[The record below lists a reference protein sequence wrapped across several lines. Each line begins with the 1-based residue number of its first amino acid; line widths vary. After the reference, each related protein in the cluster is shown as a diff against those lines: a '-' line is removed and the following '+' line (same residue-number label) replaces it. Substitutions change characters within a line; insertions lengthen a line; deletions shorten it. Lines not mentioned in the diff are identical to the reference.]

1 MSDDAE
7 ERREEREREGDI
19 GVEDDAIGGDA
30 DVVEEP
36 SLETQLGE
44 SADRIETEE
53 DRRRTQGLG
62 TLTNAFEQSQQALG
76 NLIDPDA
83 LFSRVSDAVGSRGRH
98 GVEAIRNSLSGRGL
112 SAGSGAAQG
121 LLSRLAFSQEGSLR
135 GAQRDVALEN
145 QRQRQVN
152 AGVNFAN
159 ATRLAAAQGGPVSGV
174 KHDTLTTLLEGEIA
188 REGIAA
194 GVGAQRSASRDNKMG
209 SLGGGLL
216 GLAGSVFGK

>member
-7 ERREEREREGDI
+7 ERREEREQAGIDDGAALDEG
-19 GVEDDAIGGDA
+19 GVAG
-30 DVVEEP
+30 EEEI
-36 SLETQLGE
+36 SLEDQLGE

-53 DRRRTQGLG
+53 NRRRAQGLG
-62 TLTNAFEQSQQALG
+62 TLTEAFEQSRQTLDD
-76 NLIDPDA
+76 LIDPDL
-83 LFSRVSDAVGSRGRH
+83 LFSRASDVVGARGRQ
-98 GVEAIRNSLSGRGL
+98 GVEAIRHSLSGRGL
-112 SAGSGAAQG
+112 SSQSGAAQG
-121 LLSRLAFSQEGSLR
+121 LLSRLAFSQQGQVT

-152 AGVNFAN
+152 AGINFAN
-159 ATRLAAAQGGPVSGV
+159 ATRLAVAQGGPVSGV
-174 KHDTLTTLLEGEIA
+174 KHDTLTTLLEGKIA